1 MSGRTPPAAVP
12 QAQPTPGTGAPDRA
26 ATTSSR
32 GSAGG
37 DGAPGTP
44 RAADGTRIARE
55 AGDGV
60 VATVRRGL
68 ALSPLMRRGLL
79 GTLLLGV
86 LATLGRVVVPLATG
100 YVVDNGIN
108 AEGGPD
114 TSLVVPVA
122 AAGALVVLATAVVSY
137 VVNRRLFTAT
147 EAGLAELR
155 TTAFRR
161 VHDLSAL
168 TQSSEQRG
176 SLVSRVTTD
185 VDTISTFL
193 QFGGLLLILSIGQ
206 VAVVTVIIG
215 VTSWPLLLVVLG
227 CFVPVVLFGRWMQPR
242 VSGAFG
248 EVRARVGRV
257 LGGISETVVGADT
270 IRAYGAE
277 GRSRERVDVAVEDQ
291 RLAQLRA
298 QRLVATS
305 FSSAVLGAGV
315 VVAAIVVVG
324 ALLGVDGSLTL
335 GELLTVLLLVQLLTG
350 PVQSLTEVLNEL
362 QNAVAGWRRVL
373 ALLDTPVDLA
383 DPGTDGVDLPEEPLD
398 LRVEGLG
405 YSYPGGPPALSDVD
419 LVVPPGTRVAV
430 VGRTGSGKTTLARLV
445 TRLQDPSTGRVLVGG
460 QDLREVRSAS
470 LRRRVAMVPQEGF
483 LFEGSVAENVALGR
497 EGATRD
503 DVERVVHELGLTA
516 WAADLPDGL
525 DTRVGQRG
533 ESLSAGERQLVSL
546 ARARVADPDL
556 LVLDEA
562 TSAVDPGLDV
572 AIGAALERL
581 MAGRTSV
588 TIAHRLSTAE
598 RADLVVVV
606 AGGRV
611 VETGRHADLV
621 AAGGTYAGLHGAW
634 AAQLQPAG

>member
-1 MSGRTPPAAVP
+1 MSAAGAPPPA
-12 QAQPTPGTGAPDRA
+12 
-26 ATTSSR
+26 
-32 GSAGG
+32 
-37 DGAPGTP
+37 
-44 RAADGTRIARE
+44 GTRIARE

-86 LATLGRVVVPLATG
+86 LATAGRVVVPLATQRT
-100 YVVDNGIN
+100 VDAGIN
-108 AEGGPD
+108 GPD
-114 TSLVVPVA
+114 GPDPGLVTR
-122 AAGALVVLATAVVSY
+122 LVLVGVVVVVATAFVSY

-185 VDTISTFL
+185 VDTISQFL
-193 QFGGLLLILSIGQ
+193 QFGGLLLVLSVGQ
-206 VAVVTVIIG
+206 VLVVSVIIG
-215 VTSWPLLLVVLG
+215 VTSWQLLLVVVA

-242 VSGAFG
+242 VSAAYA

-257 LGGISETVVGADT
+257 LGGVSETVVGADT

-277 GRSRERVDVAVEDQ
+277 ERTRERVDAAVEDQ
-291 RLAQLRA
+291 RRA
-298 QRLVATS
+298 QVRAQTLVATS
-305 FSSAVLGAGV
+305 FSTAVLGAGV
-315 VVAAIVVVG
+315 VVAAVVVVG
-324 ALLGVDGSLTL
+324 ALLGVDGDLTL
-335 GELLTVLLLVQLLTG
+335 GQLTAVLLLVQLLTG

-383 DPGTDGVDLPEEPLD
+383 DPGEDGRELPAGPLD
-398 LRVEGLG
+398 LRVEGVG
-405 YSYPGGPPALSDVD
+405 YAYPGGRPALSDVD
-419 LVVPPGTRVAV
+419 LDVPAGTRVAV
-430 VGRTGSGKTTLARLV
+430 VGRTGSGKTTLARLL
-445 TRLQDPSTGRVLVGG
+445 TRLQDPVSGRVVLGG
-460 QDLREVRSAS
+460 EDLRRVRAAS

-483 LFEGSVAENVALGR
+483 LFEGTVADNVAMGR
-497 EGATRD
+497 EGSTGE
-503 DVERVVHELGLTA
+503 DVRRVVDELGLGP
-516 WAADLPDGL
+516 WVDGLPDGL
-525 DTRVGQRG
+525 GTRVGQRG
-533 ESLSAGERQLVSL
+533 EALSAGERQLVAL
-546 ARARVADPDL
+546 ARARLADPDV

-562 TSAVDPGLDV
+562 TSAVDPALDV

-588 TIAHRLSTAE
+588 TIAHRMSTAE

-606 AGGRV
+606 SGGRV
-611 VETGRHADLV
+611 TETGRHVDLV
-621 AAGGTYAGLHGAW
+621 DAGGHYAELHRAW
-634 AAQLQPAG
+634 AAQLSPAGG

>member
-1 MSGRTPPAAVP
+1 
-12 QAQPTPGTGAPDRA
+12 
-26 ATTSSR
+26 
-32 GSAGG
+32 
-37 DGAPGTP
+37 
-44 RAADGTRIARE
+44 
-55 AGDGV
+55 
-60 VATVRRGL
+60 
-68 ALSPLMRRGLL
+68 MRRGLV

-86 LATLGRVVVPLATG
+86 LATAGRVVVPLATQRTI
-100 YVVDNGIN
+100 DTGIN
-108 AEGGPD
+108 GPD
-114 TSLVVPVA
+114 GPDPGLVLRL
-122 AAGALVVLATAVVSY
+122 ALVGVVVVLATAVVSY

-185 VDTISTFL
+185 VDTISQFL
-193 QFGGLLLILSIGQ
+193 QYGGLLLVLSLGQ
-206 VAVVTVIIG
+206 VVVVAVIIG
-215 VTSWPLLLVVLG
+215 VTSWPLLLVVLV

-242 VSGAFG
+242 VSAAYA

-257 LGGISETVVGADT
+257 LGGVSETVVGADT

-277 GRSRERVDVAVEDQ
+277 ERTRTRVDDAVEDQ
-291 RLAQLRA
+291 RQAQVRA
-298 QRLVATS
+298 QTLVATS
-305 FSSAVLGAGV
+305 FSTAVLGAGV
-315 VVAAIVVVG
+315 VVAAVVVVG
-324 ALLGVDGSLTL
+324 ALLGVDGDLTL
-335 GELLTVLLLVQLLTG
+335 GQLTSVLLLVQLLTG

-383 DPGTDGVDLPEEPLD
+383 DPGPGGVDLPEGPLE

-405 YSYPGGPPALSDVD
+405 YAYPGGPPALTDVD
-419 LVVPPGTRVAV
+419 LAVAPGTRVAV
-430 VGRTGSGKTTLARLV
+430 VGRTGSGKTTLARLL
-445 TRLQDPSTGRVLVGG
+445 TRLQDPSSGRVVVGG
-460 QDLREVRSAS
+460 ADLREVRSAS

-483 LFEGSVAENVALGR
+483 LFEGTVADNVALGR
-497 EGATRD
+497 EGATRE
-503 DVERVVHELGLTA
+503 DVERAVRELGLLG
-516 WAADLPDGL
+516 WLDDLADGL

-533 ESLSAGERQLVSL
+533 ESLSAGERQLVAL
-546 ARARVADPDL
+546 ARARVADPDV

-562 TSAVDPGLDV
+562 TSAVDPALDV

-611 VETGRHADLV
+611 VETGRHAELI

-634 AAQLQPAG
+634 SAQLEPVR